1 MTKVP
6 LPSSLALAWSL
17 SPSFFDQVSVGLARK
32 GEDALH
38 LMVTVSPAATSF
50 VWGSVRTVKTGAG
63 GEEMKGYGS
72 GLRVQTTMVGF
83 GK

>member
-50 VWGSVRTVKTGAG
+50 VWGSVRTVKTGAEVPG
-63 GEEMKGYGS
+63 FEG
-72 GLRVQTTMVGF
+72 VQGAVGPAVEAV
-83 GK
+83 